1 MKKMFKI
8 ILVLLIV
15 ATLLYFGAKMLSNKV
30 GNDINEFYKPFQNE
44 KYFLKDIDFSDG
56 EYALYIR
63 HKDFGKFIVLD
74 EEKIIA
80 NQKKIKIKRS
90 FISFLPGE
98 GDRDYGAI
106 LFKDKKRVKSKIGGA
121 FKIFEIGTL
130 NKYAIPVERE
140 RFSGTKKEVQQ
151 KIDTIHKND
160 YVFITHQPNF
170 VADNRSFRFRVYF
183 PSIAIPVTRGID
195 EDGHQSVLSVNGI
208 EIEKWQLKEESIYH
222 KKWSD
227 YLEKCIREKADTIS
241 DFEIS
246 ISSGS
251 IGDAY
256 IFETSKKWSSEL
268 RTEDK
273 KMLYTNDYMYY
284 DFTAYIMTNKKDAEK
299 LIALDYSNCLSE
311 KDRNRPQVISKMK
324 ELVKRSTKPNLS
336 VDKGEVGLSDYK
348 DSVTKDKEV
357 YEQKYTLHWLELE

>member
-1 MKKMFKI
+1 M
-8 ILVLLIV
+8 
-15 ATLLYFGAKMLSNKV
+15 
-30 GNDINEFYKPFQNE
+30 
-44 KYFLKDIDFSDG
+44 
-56 EYALYIR
+56 
-63 HKDFGKFIVLD
+63 
-74 EEKIIA
+74 
-80 NQKKIKIKRS
+80 
-90 FISFLPGE
+90 
-98 GDRDYGAI
+98 
-106 LFKDKKRVKSKIGGA
+106 
-121 FKIFEIGTL
+121 
-130 NKYAIPVERE
+130 
-140 RFSGTKKEVQQ
+140 
-151 KIDTIHKND
+151 
-160 YVFITHQPNF
+160 
-170 VADNRSFRFRVYF
+170 
-183 PSIAIPVTRGID
+183 
-195 EDGHQSVLSVNGI
+195 LSVNGI